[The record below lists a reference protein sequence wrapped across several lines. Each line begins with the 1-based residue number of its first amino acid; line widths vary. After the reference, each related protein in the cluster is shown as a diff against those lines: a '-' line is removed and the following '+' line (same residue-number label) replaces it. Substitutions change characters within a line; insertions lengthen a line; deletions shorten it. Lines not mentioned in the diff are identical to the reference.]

1 MRVGM
6 AAAAAAVTSMLL
18 VGPAAAQQKRTTV
31 VLGVSGRP
39 DQAELELALDRGYFA
54 RQGLDIKTVQASGGP
69 EFVSSLA
76 TNQLQ
81 VASGSPNP
89 GLFNALNRGID
100 IRIVADFAHL
110 GDAKD
115 TTLSLMVRKDL
126 MDSGAVKTP
135 ADLKGRSLSI
145 GPSGPGEIPDVL
157 FTRIFD
163 PLGIT
168 EKDMR
173 LEYLGFAN
181 VLAAFTSKAL
191 DSGFEVE
198 PLVQAAERRNI
209 ARVLVPGGAV
219 DPGGELSVVYYSPEF
234 AQNRDAA
241 TRFMVAYLE
250 GVRDYYDAFF
260 LGRNKDATIKLLIEH
275 LPFKDPK
282 VWATSRQFTDQNGK
296 VNVADL
302 KYQAGVYKRLG
313 MITGKVPDLDK
324 YVDPQFAEA
333 AVKEIGQR

>member
-1 MRVGM
+1 ERHGISIEEV
-6 AAAAAAVTSMLL
+6 
-18 VGPAAAQQKRTTV
+18 PAS
-31 VLGVSGRP
+31 SG
-39 DQAELELALDRGYFA
+39 QEFA
-54 RQGLDIKTVQASGGP
+54 SA
-69 EFVSSLA
+69 LA
-76 TNQLQ
+76 TEQIQ
-81 VASGSPNP
+81 VATGVPNAA
-89 GLFNALNRGID
+89 LFNALNRGIN

-126 MDSGAVKTP
+126 IDSGAVKTP

-168 EKDMR
+168 HKDMQ

-198 PLVQAAERRNI
+198 PLVQAGERRNI

-219 DPGGELSVVYYSPEF
+219 DPGGELSVVYYSPAF
-234 AQNRDAA
+234 AKNRNAA
-241 TRFMVAYLE
+241 TRFMVAYLQ
-250 GVRDYYDAFF
+250 GIRDYYAAFF
-260 LGRNKDATIKLLIEH
+260 LGKDKDATIKLLIEH
-275 LPFKDPK
+275 LPLKDPK
-282 VWATSRQFTDQNGK
+282 VWATSRQFTDLNGK

-313 MITGKVPDLDK
+313 MISGNVPDIDN
-324 YVDPQFAEA
+324 YVDPQFADA
-333 AVKEIGQR
+333 AVKEIGKR